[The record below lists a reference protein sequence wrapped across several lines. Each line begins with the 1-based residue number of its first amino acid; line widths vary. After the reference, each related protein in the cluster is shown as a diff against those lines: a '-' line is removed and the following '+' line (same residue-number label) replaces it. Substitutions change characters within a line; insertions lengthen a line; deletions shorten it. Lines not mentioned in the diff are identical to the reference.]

1 MIEATFSNSYY
12 ERQLA
17 QLIKYSNYS
26 KLKLSKSQFEAILSK
41 KNLKLRPKSELF
53 ADETAYGSAIGHLQ
67 INGQSYAI
75 VKAKDAP
82 KPIQS
87 HLTKILNEREL
98 QVATLVVLGHSN
110 QQIADRLKVSE
121 WNITT
126 HLRRIFVKL
135 GVTNRAAMISRCTSL
150 MTEATVAPLSTTCH

>member
-26 KLKLSKSQFEAILSK
+26 KLKLSLSQFEAILSK
-41 KNLKLRPKSELF
+41 KNLKLRPKSELD
-53 ADETAYGSAIGHLQ
+53 ADDTAYSSAIGHLQ
-67 INGQSYAI
+67 INGQSYAL
-75 VKAKDAP
+75 VKAKDAQN
-82 KPIQS
+82 PIQS
-87 HLTKILNEREL
+87 HLTKILSDREL
-98 QVATLVVLGHSN
+98 QVANLVVLGNSN

-121 WNITT
+121 WNIST

-135 GVTNRAAMISRCTSL
+135 GVTSRTAMISRCASL
-150 MTEATVAPLSTTCH
+150 I